1 MATTRKNAAAESF
14 GFLALIAGILIVLN
28 FLAFNFSFGR
38 LDVTE
43 ARLWSLS
50 EGSKSVVRDLG
61 DRLEVVAFFT
71 EKAPAPWN
79 SQRQVVRDL
88 LEEYRTAA
96 GGNLSIRFVDPD
108 DDEKKEEAEEA
119 GVPAHPVPDY
129 ETGGATPIYHGLVFR
144 YLGEEKVFPLL
155 QSTDGLEYQFTM
167 AIKELAG
174 DKTPIGLVTGH
185 GSPSLTEGMTALR
198 ELLPTYELKE
208 VDLATTVDPDLRAL
222 LIVEP
227 TEAFEEPELRRIDE
241 FVMNGG
247 GLGVFGGAW
256 SVTLEG
262 GPPSASAVETG
273 LNRVLGRYGV
283 ELQPGLV
290 MDQQAGRAPMRGP
303 LGLQMLVLFPPVP
316 VISFTDAQQDHPV
329 LFQIP
334 SAPMPFTAS
343 LGLTSAP
350 EGVNVTTLGQSS
362 EYSWRL
368 EETTLNLQPKDPREW
383 RQTGDVGPHTVLA
396 AIEADEG
403 KLPSAFASNVSGEG
417 EEGPS
422 GASENTAPSRV
433 LVGGTGSFFRDQ
445 FMPPPG
451 PNGDRQLGGTLAFA
465 LNSIDWLAAD
475 SDLIAIRAKT
485 VEDPPLEIPDEVEL
499 AETEAIEAAENQD
512 VEALEAALDERKEA
526 IKAWDAK
533 KDLYKWLNTLGI
545 PAAFGLFGFLRWR
558 FRQSKRQSMTL

>member
-1 MATTRKNAAAESF
+1 MATTRNNAAAESF
-14 GFLALIAGILIVLN
+14 GFLALLAGILIVLN

-50 EGSKSVVRDLG
+50 DGSKRVVRDLG

-96 GGNLSIRFVDPD
+96 GGNVSIRFVDPD
-108 DDEKKEEAEEA
+108 DDEKKEEAEAA

-129 ETGGATPIYHGLVFR
+129 ETGGATPIYHGVVFR

-174 DKTPIGLVTGH
+174 DKAPIGIVTGH
-185 GSPSLTEGMTALR
+185 GSPSLTEGLSALR
-198 ELLPTYELKE
+198 EVLPTYEIEE
-208 VDLATTVDPDLRAL
+208 VDLAETIDPDLRAV
-222 LIVEP
+222 LIVAP
-227 TEAFEEPELRRIDE
+227 GEAFEDAELQRLDE
-241 FVMNGG
+241 YVMQGG
-247 GLGVFGGAW
+247 GLGVFGGSF
-256 SVTLEG
+256 SVSLEQA
-262 GPPSASAVETG
+262 PRATTVETG
-273 LNRVLGRYGV
+273 LNRLLGKYGV

-316 VISFTDAQQDHPV
+316 VVSFTDTQQDHPV

-334 SAPMPFTAS
+334 SAPMPFTAAV
-343 LGLTSAP
+343 GLTTAP
-350 EGVNVTTLGQSS
+350 EGVRVTTLGESS
-362 EYSWRL
+362 EYSWRTSEASL
-368 EETTLNLQPKDPREW
+368 DLTPKDPREW
-383 RQTGDVGPHTVLA
+383 RITADQGPFTLLA

-403 KLPSAFASNVSGEG
+403 KLPSAFAVAASGEG
-417 EEGPS
+417 EGPAGPS
-422 GASENTAPSRV
+422 ENSAAARV
-433 LVGGTGSFFRDQ
+433 LVAGTGAFFLDH
-445 FMPPPG
+445 FMPQAGPG
-451 PNGDRQLGGTLAFA
+451 GERQLNGALAFA
-465 LNSIDWLAAD
+465 LNAVDWLAAD

-485 VEDPPLEIPDEVEL
+485 VEDPLLEVPDEVEA

-512 VEALEAALDERKEA
+512 QEAFDAALEERKDA
-526 IKAWDAK
+526 IKAWDGK
-533 KDLYKWLNTLGI
+533 KALYKWLNTLGI
-545 PAAFGLFGFLRWR
+545 PALFGLFGFLRWR
-558 FRQSKRQSMTL
+558 FRQTKRQSLTL